1 MLSYLSG
8 NDLRLQPDFD
18 LQAVELNST
27 SFGFMTLLS
36 FVHSFTKHLV
46 NTNGSHP
53 VLGVC
58 EKGEENGPAWLN
70 PTLCPCAVHGFDLES
85 QCHNANIG

>member
-1 MLSYLSG
+1 MLSYLSE

-27 SFGFMTLLS
+27 SFGFMSLPS

-46 NTNGSHP
+46 STIDSHP
-53 VLGVC
+53 VLGVFV
-58 EKGEENGPAWLN
+58 EGGENVPAWINRSLL
-70 PTLCPCAVHGFDLES
+70 LCSSWFDMES
-85 QCHNANIG
+85 QGKCTMVM